1 MIVMKFGGT
10 SVGSAERFRGVLD
23 IVNRSHKA
31 DKQTVVVVSAMS
43 GVTNSLIA
51 AANKAV
57 HRDLKGALTLLTDVT
72 DQHIYAIESLFVK
85 SEHSM
90 HLLKEIQAYFN
101 ELEILFKGISYL
113 GELTT
118 RSLDAVSGMGE
129 LLSSKILAAYAAD
142 QGMPAVW
149 LDARQFLIT
158 DRNFGKANPQWDK
171 LTQKTQEIIAPLL
184 QAGKVVITQ
193 GFIGATEDGAS
204 TTLGRGGS
212 DFSASI
218 IGVALE
224 SEEIQIWTDVDG
236 MMTADPRVVSEAIVL
251 DEVSFEEASE
261 LAYFG
266 AKVLHPMTIA
276 PAVEK
281 NIPVRILNTMRPDKK
296 GTIIKSTVE
305 SDSIICAIACKK
317 GINAFFVT
325 SPRML
330 MAHGFLTRVF
340 EVFDKHQTSIDLIAT
355 SEVSISVTTDRA
367 DTIEQIAADL
377 KEYGQVRVL
386 SNASIV
392 TVVGRQ
398 FREKSGIA
406 GQVFDALRN
415 VNIMM
420 ISGGASDINL
430 SFVVVDGE
438 ADKAMRQ
445 LHAAFF
451 TAAQNAQSTAG
462 LARK

>member
-23 IVNRSHKA
+23 IVKRI
-31 DKQTVVVVSAMS
+31 DKGSGDTVVVLSAMS
-43 GVTNSLIA
+43 GVTNALIA

-57 HRDLKGALTLLTDVT
+57 NRDLKGALSILVEVT
-72 DQHIYAIESLFVK
+72 DKHVEAIESLFMK
-85 SEHSM
+85 SGHSM
-90 HLLKEIQAYFN
+90 NLLKEIQAYSN

-113 GELTT
+113 GELSK
-118 RSLDAVSGMGE
+118 RSMDAVSGMGE
-129 LLSSKILAAYAAD
+129 LLSSKILAAYAQS
-142 QGMPAVW
+142 QGVDVTWM
-149 LDARQFLIT
+149 DARSFVVT
-158 DRNFGKANPQWDK
+158 DNNFGKANPLWDK
-171 LTQKTQEIIAPLL
+171 IEAKAKQLVVPELKAKRI
-184 QAGKVVITQ
+184 VITQ

-218 IGVALE
+218 IGVALHAD
-224 SEEIQIWTDVDG
+224 EIQIWTDVDG
-236 MMTADPRVVSEAIVL
+236 MMTADPRVVPDAIVL
-251 DEVSFEEASE
+251 PEVSFEEASE

-281 NIPVRILNTMRPDKK
+281 NIPVRILNTMNPEKE
-296 GTIIKSTVE
+296 GTIIKSETK
-305 SDSIICAIACKK
+305 STGTICAIACKK
-317 GINAFFVT
+317 NINAVFIT

-340 EVFDKHQTSIDLIAT
+340 EVFDRHQTSIDLIAT
-355 SEVSISVTTDRA
+355 SEVSVSVTVDRA
-367 DTIEQIAADL
+367 DTLQAIAADL
-377 KEYGQVRVL
+377 KEYGQVRVMDKG
-386 SNASIV
+386 AIV
-392 TVVGRQ
+392 TVVGQQ
-398 FREKSGIA
+398 FREQSGIA

-415 VNIMM
+415 VNVLI

-430 SFVVVDGE
+430 SFVVHEDE

-445 LHAAFF
+445 LHSAFF
-451 TAAQNAQSTAG
+451 ANTAVAG
-462 LARK
+462 RA